1 MMERQKSWGSLARPG
16 PGGKPLALVQV
27 RQESSLFQGVCTRT
41 CMCAYVCT
49 CALRVCMYMCVCMAV
64 CACMRAYVWWG
75 RGFKPLKSGASV
87 TASGSSF
94 PVGSA
99 GGGEL
104 VSGGPWVG
112 AWCQPQ
118 PPTPSPTRLCLLPTL
133 LAQGCKPGQPHGLST
148 QEVRETTQKPL
159 ELERDYL

>member
-1 MMERQKSWGSLARPG
+1 MRWFRSGS
-16 PGGKPLALVQV
+16 KALCSRVCVHLHVCVHTCVHV
-27 RQESSLFQGVCTRT
+27 RLCACVHTCMACVRT
-41 CMCAYVCT
+41 CACT
-49 CALRVCMYMCVCMAV
+49 CVCMNV

-87 TASGSSF
+87 TASVISF

-104 VSGGPWVG
+104 GSGGPWVG

-118 PPTPSPTRLCLLPTL
+118 PPTPSPTQLCLLPTL
-133 LAQGCKPGQPHGLST
+133 LAQGCKPGQPHGPST